1 MDVMAALLLTLVVP
15 ALSGVEGQ
23 DPRLEEL
30 LREFEV
36 QGAAEPA
43 DLDALVDAL
52 EALGASALLPISEAL
67 ARDLRDGMA
76 AASAPA
82 LIDALVG
89 HRDMLEPLRAAF
101 HDPKTTPAGRLEV
114 ARALEELGDDSWREE
129 VRKMSRDPGL
139 DAALRRRAAELLDLA
154 EVVDA
159 PRESVT
165 PEPAPR
171 TSTPRKKPERPAG
184 EPGTMAAAALFIG
197 GSLLVL
203 GILLWTLRRKD

>member
-1 MDVMAALLLTLVVP
+1 MGVMASLLLLTLAV
-15 ALSGVEGQ
+15 Q
-23 DPRLEEL
+23 DLRLEEI
-30 LREFEV
+30 LREFEA
-36 QGAAEPA
+36 QGVAEPA
-43 DLDALVDAL
+43 DLDALLDAL

-82 LIDALVG
+82 LVDALVG
-89 HRDMLEPLRAAF
+89 HREMLEPLRAAF
-101 HDPKTTPAGRLEV
+101 HDPKTGPAGRLEV
-114 ARALEELGDDSWREE
+114 ARALEELGDDSWRED
-129 VRKMSRDPGL
+129 VRRMSRDPGL
-139 DAALRRRAAELLDLA
+139 DPALRRKAAALLALA

-171 TSTPRKKPERPAG
+171 TSTPRKKPERPAS
-184 EPGTMAAAALFIG
+184 EPGTMSAALFIG

-203 GILLWTLRRKD
+203 GTLLWTLRRKD